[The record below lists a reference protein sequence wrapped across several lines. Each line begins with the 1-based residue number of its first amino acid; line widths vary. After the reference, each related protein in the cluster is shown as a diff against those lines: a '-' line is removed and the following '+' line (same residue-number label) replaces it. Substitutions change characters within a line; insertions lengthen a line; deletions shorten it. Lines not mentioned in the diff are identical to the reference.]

1 MYQSKRKRTMK
12 ELNTYII
19 AFWIIITLL
28 NFGCSSSDNKEK
40 SGQITEGKKYR
51 VVGYVA
57 GYRDFDFS
65 KIQARKLTHINY
77 AFANVIDGKVMFDTA
92 NIDNTSLKTDDLK
105 SLQKLKEVN
114 PSLKILV
121 SVGGW
126 VWSGNF
132 SDAALSVE
140 SRQKFAKSAVL

>member
-1 MYQSKRKRTMK
+1 M
-12 ELNTYII
+12 NTCKTGLWIVII
-19 AFWIIITLL
+19 LL
-28 NFGCSSSDNKEK
+28 VFGCSGTDDKKK
-40 SGQITEGKKYR
+40 SGQINEDKNYR

-92 NIDNTSLKTDDLK
+92 NIDNTSLKADDLK

-114 PSLKILV
+114 PDLKILV

-140 SRQKFAKSAVL
+140 SRQKFAKAPPAL